1 MKFHTKRYNVIK
13 VNTEEFNE
21 DIQYEINLKDGYE
34 FEDETHLNYAS
45 DFDELK
51 ELISQIRKMV

>member
-1 MKFHTKRYNVIK
+1 MRFHTERYDIVK
-13 VNTEEFNE
+13 VNTEEFND

-34 FEDETHLNYAS
+34 FEDGTRLNYAS

-51 ELISQIRKMV
+51 ELIS